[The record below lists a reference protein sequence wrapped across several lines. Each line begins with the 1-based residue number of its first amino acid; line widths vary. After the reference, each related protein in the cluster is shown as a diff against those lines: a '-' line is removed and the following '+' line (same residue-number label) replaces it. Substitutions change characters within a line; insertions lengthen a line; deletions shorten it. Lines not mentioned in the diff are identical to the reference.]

1 MKRMDKNNITKKETK
16 KETEEEKQQTHIN
29 WQINKIMRTVK
40 IQN

>member
-1 MKRMDKNNITKKETK
+1 MKRMDKNNISKKRDEEGDGGRK
-16 KETEEEKQQTHIN
+16 KQTHIN